1 MGRHQRETRQIC
13 GLRNEHA
20 QGAGVDRIASW
31 SKRLVDMLIKRA
43 VMEGILRQA
52 PRLSRPPA
60 AEAGPLQVGWAS
72 CGCRAG
78 PRIHAGSAQASRGS
92 VGMVSTE
99 AVGYGPGSG
108 PGFVLGVGVDVGVRV
123 GVVSDVGAAAAHLRC
138 ACERVMAMAVVV

>member
-1 MGRHQRETRQIC
+1 MRSAPALTGS
-13 GLRNEHA
+13 
-20 QGAGVDRIASW
+20 ASW

-78 PRIHAGSAQASRGS
+78 PRIHAGSTQASRGS
-92 VGMVSTE
+92 VGMVSPGCGIW
-99 AVGYGPGSG
+99 ARVWALVCFGCGSACGCGCGFGPWSCCC
-108 PGFVLGVGVDVGVRV
+108 PPVLRLRACDGDEGGGVNGCKL
-123 GVVSDVGAAAAHLRC
+123 STAT
-138 ACERVMAMAVVV
+138 M